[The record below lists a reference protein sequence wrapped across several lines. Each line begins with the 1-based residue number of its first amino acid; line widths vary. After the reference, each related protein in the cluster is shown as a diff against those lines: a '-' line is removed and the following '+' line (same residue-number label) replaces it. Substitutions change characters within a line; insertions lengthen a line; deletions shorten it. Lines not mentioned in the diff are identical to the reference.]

1 MVVWKDILI
10 LILIGILD
18 LQSNASFSI
27 ISSFFPKELSKI
39 GYRVAFLGGVLI
51 VATST
56 LAFSMVSEI
65 KMTEKPWIFIMCC
78 MIARGFQGLGC
89 CLYLLAA
96 FVYVSQLF
104 NDNIGLAFGFIETC
118 EGLGAMG
125 GHGLGGWLFMYGGFK
140 FPFIVL
146 GMIILGTTIIVNF
159 VIPEIRI
166 EAEINERR
174 ENGNMLSQ
182 FAALL
187 KDGRV
192 FCVNIL
198 VLGGSFS
205 ISYMVAF
212 VAVYLERVNINNY
225 PQLAYSIL
233 FMFLGLAYASQL
245 IPAIADL
252 FEYSRSLDNDDE
264 SSNLQRKGVISG
276 LYNSTLSLG
285 ALMGPLCGGLFIQA
299 MGISKASVAISFCN
313 ISLVFIGLGL
323 ISKKS
328 AIETRQNNPL
338 NGDTTPITEHQ
349 DEQLLWT

>member
-27 ISSFFPKELSKI
+27 ISSFFPKEAFKRGVNHVWIGAIFSMFQMVRFVFFIILSPKLSKI

-212 VAVYLERVNINNY
+212 VAVYLERVNINN
-225 PQLAYSIL
+225 
-233 FMFLGLAYASQL
+233 
-245 IPAIADL
+245 
-252 FEYSRSLDNDDE
+252 
-264 SSNLQRKGVISG
+264 
-276 LYNSTLSLG
+276 
-285 ALMGPLCGGLFIQA
+285 
-299 MGISKASVAISFCN
+299 
-313 ISLVFIGLGL
+313 
-323 ISKKS
+323 
-328 AIETRQNNPL
+328 
-338 NGDTTPITEHQ
+338 
-349 DEQLLWT
+349 